1 MATSKSAWAG
11 ARRALARLN
20 DPSDRR
26 AAVAFGA
33 LLLLAE
39 ALLCA
44 AIIAR
49 VPCERPPCAAA
60 ALDWRRRLATPA
72 RRRALAAAAIRAT
85 HRPPPN
91 HPAADTEIDWEAYM
105 EEVGGFLAGERDY
118 RKLRG
123 GTGPLVYP
131 AGFVYLFAGLRR
143 LTGGA
148 VRPAQAVFAGLYL
161 ATQAAVGA
169 LYVAAAATPP
179 WALALLCASRR
190 VHSLFLLRLF
200 NDCWAMLL
208 AYAATRQLAARRHA
222 RAIVLYSAAV
232 SIKMNVLL
240 FAPGVLAVLVKDA
253 RPQAVGA
260 GVAAGVAL
268 QAALGAP
275 FLLHD
280 AGAYLGRAFE
290 FSRVFAYRWSVNGQL
305 LPERA
310 FLSPALAAALLAAHA
325 ALLARFA
332 ERDWFAAEGG
342 ARRAVARF
350 LARGRAP
357 APKARSA
364 KAKRT
369 PTAEVLRIVFAANF
383 VGVACARSLH
393 YQFYSWYFHTL
404 PFLLLE
410 GGRLPAWAAVAVLA
424 GVEAVWN
431 VYPPRAAASAAL
443 LALHLAVLAAAWR
456 RPAAA
461 AAPRQRRK

>member
-1 MATSKSAWAG
+1 
-11 ARRALARLN
+11 
-20 DPSDRR
+20 
-26 AAVAFGA
+26 
-33 LLLLAE
+33 
-39 ALLCA
+39 
-44 AIIAR
+44 
-49 VPCERPPCAAA
+49 
-60 ALDWRRRLATPA
+60 
-72 RRRALAAAAIRAT
+72 
-85 HRPPPN
+85 
-91 HPAADTEIDWEAYM
+91 M

-161 ATQAAVGA
+161 ATQASVGA

-190 VHSLFLLRLF
+190 VHSLFLLRLC

-208 AYAATRQLAARRHA
+208 AYGATRQLAARRHA

-240 FAPGVLAVLVKDA
+240 FAPGVLAVLIKDA

-268 QAALGAP
+268 QAVLGAP
-275 FLLHD
+275 FLLRD

-290 FSRVFAYRWSVNGQL
+290 FSRVFAHRWSVNGQL

-350 LARGRAP
+350 LARGCAP
-357 APKARSA
+357 APEARSA
-364 KAKRT
+364 EAKRAST
-369 PTAEVLRIVFAANF
+369 STSTAEVLRIVFAANF

-410 GGRLPAWAAVAVLA
+410 GRRLPAWAAVALLA

-461 AAPRQRRK
+461 LRRRRRK